1 MSAERPRVAYCNGCG
16 IRFMKMHLLIEHR
29 RLNRCGGRYLS
40 EEKRAEINR
49 LRVKREFE
57 ERMIREGNKIP

>member
-1 MSAERPRVAYCNGCG
+1 MSAERPRAAYCTGCG
-16 IRFMKMHLLIEHR
+16 ATFKKMHLLFEHR
-29 RLNRCGGRYLS
+29 RKRLCGGRYLS

-57 ERMIREGNKIP
+57 ERMIREGRKIP